1 MTFLQAYEQ
10 NKSLYKR
17 NKNEIFI
24 KLLNCDYPINGR
36 LIITVGVTE
45 YSIFEYNIEFLRH
58 KEIAVLDN
66 LFEYVI
72 AYRFID

>member
-10 NKSLYKR
+10 NKALYKR

-24 KLLNCDYPINGR
+24 LLLNSDYPIKGR

-45 YSIFEYNIEFLRH
+45 FSIFEYNIEFLRN

>member
-24 KLLNCDYPINGR
+24 KLLNGEYPINGR
-36 LIITVGVTE
+36 LIITVGVIE
-45 YSIFEYNIEFLRH
+45 FSIFEYNIEFLRQ